1 MTYFSYT
8 FINVILPIFIIIT
21 AGAVLNTVFH
31 LDIKSLTKL
40 QLYLLMPAMLFL
52 KVYQSELSSQVIT
65 TTTIVSLIVIL
76 LIVGISML
84 LAKVRGY
91 SKSESS
97 VFINSSTY
105 FNAGNFSLP
114 LIQLLFDDPIALS
127 IQAIILMAHN
137 IAFFTV
143 GIFTAGSGNRSP
155 KDAFLYILKM
165 PLLYVMALA
174 AILRSSGIIIP
185 DPIIDPLAI
194 LSEGY
199 MAVALLTLGAQLSET
214 KFILTN
220 ARLYLSSLI
229 RLLISPAVAY
239 LIVSL
244 MGVHGILARVIV
256 IAFGAP
262 TAVNVV
268 LSSIELDNEP
278 EFASQ
283 AVFTSTIL
291 SMVTINLVIMAA
303 FALIPA

>member
-40 QLYLLMPAMLFL
+40 QFYLLMPSMLFL

-65 TTTIVSLIVIL
+65 TTATVSLVAIL

-84 LAKVRGY
+84 VAKARGY

-105 FNAGNFSLP
+105 FNAGNYSLP

-174 AILRSSGIIIP
+174 AIIRSSGIVIP
-185 DPIIDPLAI
+185 EPIIDPLVI

-220 ARLYLSSLI
+220 ARLYLSSFI
-229 RLLISPAVAY
+229 RLLVSPAIAY
-239 LIVSL
+239 LIVTL
-244 MGVHGILARVIV
+244 MGVQGILARVIV

-291 SMVTINLVIMAA
+291 SMITINLVIMAA